1 MPTFKIIPVENM
13 KRLLLSCM
21 MLASAFVANAQI
33 WVGGAL
39 GYGHTSDGPSTYSIA
54 PTIGYDLS
62 SKWAIGLEAD
72 YSFTNASRKSVTA
85 LSISDLKDKTWK
97 LSVLPFVRYNC
108 FESGIVTI
116 FLDGGVGYTYSREKY
131 DSYYDN
137 FTYEGNKGQTM
148 NRSPKSNGMS
158 VGIRP
163 GVKIAV
169 TPKISV
175 ETHLG
180 FIGYSLDKKSLN
192 DFTGTKMTSHKV
204 GFNLGSTALNF
215 GMIYSF

>member
-21 MLASAFVANAQI
+21 MLASAFVANAQM

-39 GYGHTSDGPSTYSIA
+39 GYEHEVDGPSTYSIA

-85 LSISDLKDKTWK
+85 LSISDLKDKNWK
-97 LSVLPFVRYNC
+97 VSVQPFVRYNC
-108 FESGIVTI
+108 YQSGIVTI
-116 FLDGGVGYTYSREKY
+116 FLDGGIGYTYTRMLY
-131 DSYYDN
+131 DSHVETLSSAVKHEQ
-137 FTYEGNKGQTM
+137 TYNS
-148 NRSPKSNGMS
+148 SPKSNGMS

-163 GVKIAV
+163 GVKIDV
-169 TPKISV
+169 TPKLSV

-180 FIGYSLDKKSLN
+180 FFGYSLDKKSLN
-192 DFTGTKMTSHKV
+192 DLTDTKNTIHRV